1 MSAQK
6 YEFKSKVL
14 EKKPCSISMEVE
26 IESSQTD
33 IELKSVYESIQQTA
47 KIPGFRTGKVPMDM
61 VKRNYSD
68 VAREKLIENMVK
80 KTVFSAMEK
89 ENFAPIDMPVITNID
104 YDFGKV
110 LKYSFKAECQPEVK
124 VKDYKDI
131 KIKKEKYKVTD
142 ANINK
147 NIDVLL
153 DRNANLI
160 VSNTGEVKK
169 DSFVIVNYEGFID
182 GKPVEKIKAKE
193 HMIDLGAE
201 NTLKGFKDGLVKAKK
216 GETKDIEIEYPKD
229 YLNKELAGKKVV
241 FKTTIEEVKEKQL
254 PELNDD
260 FAKDMGLESL
270 EDLKKK
276 IRESLESEETR
287 RQNSEVE
294 KQIIEHLLDKNK
306 FEVPQSIV
314 LQQKQYL
321 IKRMSDYMKSQGA
334 NDEFIA
340 KQAETADK
348 KYEEE
353 AEKNVR
359 LSYILNAI
367 CNDEKIEVGD
377 KELEDEKK
385 KMLDSNPTRKD
396 DVENYFKENKANIA
410 ASLKEEKIFKFL
422 VDNAKISE
430 SEKDMP
436 VK

>member
-1 MSAQK
+1 MSATK

-26 IESSQTD
+26 IEPSQTD

-201 NTLKGFKDGLVKAKK
+201 NTLKGFKDGLVKV
-216 GETKDIEIEYPKD
+216 EIGLCK
-229 YLNKELAGKKVV
+229 GKKIHD
-241 FKTTIEEVKEKQL
+241 KRDSIAE
-254 PELNDD
+254 
-260 FAKDMGLESL
+260 
-270 EDLKKK
+270 
-276 IRESLESEETR
+276 RESKR
-287 RQNSEVE
+287 EVE
-294 KQIIEHLLDKNK
+294 RT
-306 FEVPQSIV
+306 
-314 LQQKQYL
+314 
-321 IKRMSDYMKSQGA
+321 IKERNMYS
-334 NDEFIA
+334 
-340 KQAETADK
+340 
-348 KYEEE
+348 
-353 AEKNVR
+353 
-359 LSYILNAI
+359 
-367 CNDEKIEVGD
+367 
-377 KELEDEKK
+377 
-385 KMLDSNPTRKD
+385 
-396 DVENYFKENKANIA
+396 
-410 ASLKEEKIFKFL
+410 
-422 VDNAKISE
+422 
-430 SEKDMP
+430 
-436 VK
+436 